1 MVPWSNSDLWASQR
15 PESSSIPPVRWCVLL
30 WHCNHGGYIAVP
42 ILYLPAKTRRR
53 HPNSVKRSKD
63 QGRRALEELIDLE
76 AGGEVATPVP
86 VLVTDGLCAF
96 SVDHSRL
103 RAPPARPSAELCQP
117 DLHRWLIPHWPPH
130 SLPTGRSESRADE
143 LQPRPWAAT
152 IASIALARR
161 RRPALLQAGS
171 GASQIDLM
179 EARDRRASVTSNLRS
194 P

>member
-1 MVPWSNSDLWASQR
+1 M
-15 PESSSIPPVRWCVLL
+15 
-30 WHCNHGGYIAVP
+30 
-42 ILYLPAKTRRR
+42 
-53 HPNSVKRSKD
+53 
-63 QGRRALEELIDLE
+63 
-76 AGGEVATPVP
+76 P
-86 VLVTDGLCAF
+86 VLVAGGLYAL

-117 DLHRWLIPHWPPH
+117 DLHRWPNPHWPPH

-161 RRPALLQAGS
+161 RRPALLQVGS

-194 P
+194 PEPATATVSEATFCKTSVEHAPVLLPSKLELPIRSPAAGACSAPSASRTLAAAKIHVVASPGC

>member
-1 MVPWSNSDLWASQR
+1 MARDLSIFSRPCHGYPWASPAPKR
-15 PESSSIPPVRWCVLL
+15 SLIPAIRQCVLL

-42 ILYLPAKTRRR
+42 ILYLPVKTR
-53 HPNSVKRSKD
+53 NCDSKFLKNARD
-63 QGRRALEELIDLE
+63 QGRRALEELIDFE

-143 LQPRPWAAT
+143 LQPRPWAHLSP
-152 IASIALARR
+152 ASRSRGGGVQLCC
-161 RRPALLQAGS
+161 RPALERAKS
-171 GASQIDLM
+171 TSWRHTTGARQ
-179 EARDRRASVTSNLRS
+179 
-194 P
+194 